1 MTGRVPWR
9 SVTRT
14 AVWERNVERS
24 RWTKAARPILSL
36 AVLGAVLGGCAG
48 DLGPSRYYGGGG
60 GGYYGGPGY
69 YGSPYDGGYGR
80 YRGNDRFYGSRRH
93 YGGGGFAERP
103 SVPRAESPSR
113 DPLRGFW
120 QGQTT
125 PPRDPMQNF
134 WTGQPRPAR

>member
-1 MTGRVPWR
+1 MTGRVPGR
-9 SVTRT
+9 PVTRMAT
-14 AVWERNVERS
+14 RERNVERS
-24 RWTKAARPILSL
+24 RWTKATRPILSL

-60 GGYYGGPGY
+60 GYYGGPGY
-69 YGSPYDGGYGR
+69 YGSSPYGGYGR
-80 YRGNDRFYGSRRH
+80 YGGYDRFYGSRRH
-93 YGGGGFAERP
+93 YGGGGYAERP

-125 PPRDPMQNF
+125 QPRNPMQNF